1 MVDKGIYV
9 IETMGMHTANP
20 ISGEYSVGVSGLWI
34 EGGSISHP
42 VKEAV
47 ISGSIL
53 DLFKNIV
60 LIGDEPSFYGN
71 IGTSHLLAGDIDI
84 SG

>member
-1 MVDKGIYV
+1 
-9 IETMGMHTANP
+9 
-20 ISGEYSVGVSGLWI
+20 
-34 EGGSISHP
+34 
-42 VKEAV
+42 
-47 ISGSIL
+47 
-53 DLFKNIV
+53 V